1 MEENQ
6 SDNNVAPAAVE
17 AIAKDPKKMGYFDD
31 VIEPPAWLT
40 QDYLETALRKDT
52 GDTNLKVSKKG

>member
-17 AIAKDPKKMGYFDD
+17 AVAEDSKKMGYFDD
-31 VIEPPAWLT
+31 VIDPPAWLT
-40 QDYLETALRKDT
+40 KDYVEAALRKDT
-52 GDTNLKVSKKG
+52 GDSNLKVSMQV